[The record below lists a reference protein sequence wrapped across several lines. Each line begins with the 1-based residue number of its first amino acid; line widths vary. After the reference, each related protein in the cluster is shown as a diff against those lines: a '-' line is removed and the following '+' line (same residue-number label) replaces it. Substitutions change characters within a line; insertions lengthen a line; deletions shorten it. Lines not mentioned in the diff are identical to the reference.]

1 MLVGNR
7 LCQSYHGAQSLM
19 TLVCVIMLG
28 GVNGELFTQ

>member
-1 MLVGNR
+1 
-7 LCQSYHGAQSLM
+7 M